1 MRRIFDFCVMGGGGE
16 LAYGNGIQSDEISL
30 CTLRR
35 ARDSTLPS
43 VFISCPYKTHWHHFA
58 RMFYS
63 TSKSAYIILIRLLH
77 FAPIRLKVDVMIQE
91 IIVYRKMGMESQC
104 IVSIAKVS

>member
-1 MRRIFDFCVMGGGGE
+1 
-16 LAYGNGIQSDEISL
+16 
-30 CTLRR
+30 
-35 ARDSTLPS
+35 
-43 VFISCPYKTHWHHFA
+43 
-58 RMFYS
+58 MFYS